1 MSRRLITNNAYGTTV
16 DAIGGATTQFS
27 VSSTVLDNF
36 PTPTVDDLV
45 LITVQSSGG
54 VLEIMKLTDRTA
66 AMFTVERAQ
75 EGTSAQ
81 AFPAGAVV
89 ELRATASAFNG
100 YGQLANDEEVSGAWN
115 FANGLSSG
123 GAAVATEAYAD
134 TKESQADMT
143 DNGNETYTF
152 THPDGVTQ
160 TTIDTRKSMEDL
172 QDVEILTEPDDR
184 SILVY
189 DTSDD
194 KWKPD
199 QYVLAGVPLRF
210 RVEAVSKDE
219 VTNYVPTLPVS
230 FPLASLVPDP
240 ATDISSL
247 KLVVGITAFLVENDD
262 LYLVIKNQAGSAW
275 ACVTTATESGVGR
288 STVVVRQTT
297 GNFVPI
303 FNDPADP
310 DPKIVGK
317 TAYGTITFDFRAPFG
332 LFQYWEGSYSG
343 AIRVYSDTGQAE
355 RIITLAGGC
364 SCPTPDTVP
373 YSMEM
378 SGGDD
383 TTPVG
388 LGYGSILCVTG
399 DVMYG
404 GRTEITN

>member
-16 DAIGGATTQFS
+16 DAIGSATTQFS

-66 AMFTVERAQ
+66 ALFTVERAQ

-100 YGQLANDEEVSGAWN
+100 YGQLANDEEVSGAWD

-134 TKESQADMT
+134 TKASQADMT
-143 DNGNETYTF
+143 DNGDETYTF

-160 TTIDTRKSMEDL
+160 TTIDTRKSVEDL
-172 QDVEILTEPDDR
+172 QDVEILAEPADR
-184 SILVY
+184 SVLVY

-219 VTNYVPTLPVS
+219 IDNYVASLPVT
-230 FPLASLVPDP
+230 FPLASLVPNP
-240 ATDISSL
+240 ATDITSL
-247 KLVVGITAFLVENDD
+247 KLVVGITAFMTAHDD
-262 LYLVIKNQAGSAW
+262 LYLEIKNQEGSNW
-275 ACVTTATESGVGR
+275 LCVNVTTDSGDGR
-288 STVVVRQTT
+288 STVITKYTAANNVA
-297 GNFVPI
+297 I
-303 FNDPADP
+303 FNDPALG
-310 DPKIVGK
+310 DPKILGK
-317 TAYGTITFDFRAPFG
+317 YAYGTITFDFRAPFG
-332 LFQYWEGSYSG
+332 LGLYWEGSYSG
-343 AIRVYSDTGQAE
+343 ALRVLSDTSQVNK
-355 RIITLAGGC
+355 IITLAGSC
-364 SCPTPDTVP
+364 SCPSPDTVP
-373 YSMEM
+373 YSMVLV
-378 SGGDD
+378 GGADN
-383 TTPVG
+383 TPAG
-388 LGYGSILCVTG
+388 LGYGSVLCVTG

-404 GRTEITN
+404 GRTEITD